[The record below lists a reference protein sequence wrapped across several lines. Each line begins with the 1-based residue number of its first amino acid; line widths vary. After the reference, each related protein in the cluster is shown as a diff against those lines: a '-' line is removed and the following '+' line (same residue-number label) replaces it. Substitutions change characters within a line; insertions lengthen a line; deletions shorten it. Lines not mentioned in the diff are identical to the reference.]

1 MTSGSPAVAEAMSYD
16 GFGAPT
22 QFSGTL
28 NGTPV
33 GGVTLAY
40 DGAGRISQKNDAW
53 AFPMVVP
60 QPPMS
65 TAEWTY
71 TYDEAGRLATA
82 TRTGEA
88 TRTYTYDARGNRSAI
103 SPSEDPAKAPDE
115 QDRMP
120 QVGHPGDA
128 DYTTYTYDDHGNVT
142 DRTADGVTHT
152 YRWDGEGSL
161 LGVKQGGPD
170 IVTYDVDAKG
180 RRVGRRV
187 GTNLT
192 HQWFYD
198 GQLRIVGEVVYGAT
212 PSYRVYGYVG
222 ERHLPVTMVETKG
235 AITSSYRIFGDHL
248 GSLRA
253 VVRTSGTVGQVVQS
267 MRHGPWGELEAEWL
281 DAGFARVP
289 FGFAGG
295 VFETVTGLVRFGARE
310 YDPRTGRWLTKDE
323 ARFGGGENF
332 YAYAWG
338 DPVDL
343 TDWSGR
349 RPRSSS
355 PSLGSFGGG
364 GASVDWDDVATDDPS
379 LPPETLSCSSVSPT
393 PVSKQPPV
401 HSSPLPRTNL
411 DGGGGGGGGDG
422 GHNPLA
428 RCLDGCSVFYGERA
442 RNLLAMVACY
452 SYCYARHSGRDD
464 QDD

>member
-22 QFSGTL
+22 LFSGTL

-40 DGAGRISQKNDAW
+40 DAAGRISQKNDAW

-60 QPPMS
+60 QPAMS

-120 QVGHPGDA
+120 QVGQPGDA
-128 DYTTYTYDDHGNVT
+128 DYTTYTYDAHGNVT
-142 DRTADGVTHT
+142 GRTANGVTHT
-152 YRWDGEGSL
+152 FTWDGEGSL
-161 LGVKQGGPD
+161 LGVKQGGAD

-267 MRHGPWGELEAEWL
+267 MRHGPWGELDAEWL

-332 YAYAWG
+332 YEYANPN
-338 DPVDL
+338 PVNWIDL
-343 TDWSGR
+343 NGRGPIQFVKCLASGK
-349 RPRSSS
+349 
-355 PSLGSFGGG
+355 SF
-364 GASVDWDDVATDDPS
+364 AECWDDEYDRLAGFGSEPPDDPTDTHDPS
-379 LPPETLSCSSVSPT
+379 AAETCS
-393 PVSKQPPV
+393 Q
-401 HSSPLPRTNL
+401 HPRGSGLRFDCCAHHCDFVEDMCPST
-411 DGGGGGGGGDG
+411 
-422 GHNPLA
+422 A
-428 RCLDGCSVFYGERA
+428 
-442 RNLLAMVACY
+442 VAECMTE
-452 SYCYARHSGRDD
+452 CTAAPHVPIPAGVVRPGKPAGPFR
-464 QDD
+464 